1 MFIIAFLILVFGLLS
16 AKYSQKIVYVPKR
29 ILTPIVLILC
39 IIGAYSL
46 NSSLYD
52 VIVAIVFGVIG
63 YFMEKFGFSVT
74 PLLIALILSPIAEG
88 ELGRTLLISRGNW
101 TVLFTRPISLTFL
114 VLTVIFIIY
123 AFMGRKEEK

>member
-16 AKYSQKIVYVPKR
+16 AKYSQRIVYVPKR

-63 YFMEKFGFSVT
+63 YFMEKFGFSVV